1 MPIRT
6 QLWAAPEVKEAV
18 AEAEKFLEGNG
29 RVLVRAS
36 GTEPLVRVL
45 TEAPD
50 EKLCTEAGA
59 IVLKAL
65 EKYKLDE

>member
-1 MPIRT
+1 M
-6 QLWAAPEVKEAV
+6 AAPEVKEAV

-45 TEAPD
+45 AEAPED
-50 EKLCTEAGA
+50 HLCQEANA

-65 EKYKLDE
+65 EPFKE

>member
-1 MPIRT
+1 M
-6 QLWAAPEVKEAV
+6 AAPEVKEAV

-36 GTEPLVRVL
+36 REPGPWSACLPKLGGCAVPG
-45 TEAPD
+45 EAN
-50 EKLCTEAGA
+50 A

-65 EKYKLDE
+65 EPFKE